1 MLAACRPGSTY
12 GAVLEAAAEAY
23 RVEGHEDAWR
33 QHYQGGPIGYRQ
45 REFEI
50 APGQRDSRWY
60 DQPVEA
66 GHAVAWNPSLPG
78 GGKSEDTFLV
88 EEDGLRCVTRTGS
101 WPEVDGRP
109 AVLELV

>member
-1 MLAACRPGSTY
+1 MTRGWVLYDGACGFCRRWIPFW
-12 GAVLEAAAEAY
+12 GATL
-23 RVEGHEDAWR
+23 RN
-33 QHYQGGPIGYRQ
+33 